1 VYQTGVVK
9 ANPKGQKSCAKLGF
23 MRKFQD
29 ILSRMLAVFTV
40 GALGT
45 LGAGAVIGIDTWMA
59 LSMAGLLAVA
69 SVAERLAREYLD
81 DGKLTLDEIN
91 GAFSPF
97 AKSEEATLP
106 SDDEEDK
113 SKSKRQK

>member
-1 VYQTGVVK
+1 MKKV
-9 ANPKGQKSCAKLGF
+9 
-23 MRKFQD
+23 QD
-29 ILSRMLAVFTV
+29 ILSRMVAVFTV

-45 LGAGAVIGIDTWMA
+45 LGAGAIMGVETWIA
-59 LSMAGLLAVA
+59 LAMAGLLAVA

-97 AKSEEATLP
+97 AKSEEFNP
-106 SDDEEDK
+106 SGDEEDK
-113 SKSKRQK
+113 SKPKRQK

>member
-1 VYQTGVVK
+1 
-9 ANPKGQKSCAKLGF
+9 

-29 ILSRMLAVFTV
+29 ILSRMVAVFTV

-45 LGAGAVIGIDTWMA
+45 LGAGAVMGVETWVA

-97 AKSEEATLP
+97 AKSEEVNLS
-106 SDDEEDK
+106 SDGEEGK
-113 SKSKRQK
+113 SESKRQK

>member
-1 VYQTGVVK
+1 MK
-9 ANPKGQKSCAKLGF
+9 KL
-23 MRKFQD
+23 QD
-29 ILSRMLAVFTV
+29 ILSRMVAVFTV

-45 LGAGAVIGIDTWMA
+45 LGAGAVMGVETWVA

-97 AKSEEATLP
+97 AKSEEVSP
-106 SDDEEDK
+106 SLDEEGK
-113 SKSKRQK
+113 SKPKHQK

>member
-1 VYQTGVVK
+1 MK
-9 ANPKGQKSCAKLGF
+9 KL
-23 MRKFQD
+23 QD
-29 ILSRMLAVFTV
+29 ILRRMVAVFTV

-45 LGAGAVIGIDTWMA
+45 LGAGAIVGIDTWVA

-69 SVAERLAREYLD
+69 SVSERLAREYLD

-97 AKSEEATLP
+97 AKSEEFSL

-113 SKSKRQK
+113 SKPKQQK

>member
-1 VYQTGVVK
+1 MV
-9 ANPKGQKSCAKLGF
+9 
-23 MRKFQD
+23 
-29 ILSRMLAVFTV
+29 AVFTV

-45 LGAGAVIGIDTWMA
+45 LGAGAVMGVETWVA

-97 AKSEEATLP
+97 AKSEEVGANP
-106 SDDEEDK
+106 SPDEEDK
-113 SKSKRQK
+113 SKPKRRA

>member
-1 VYQTGVVK
+1 MV
-9 ANPKGQKSCAKLGF
+9 
-23 MRKFQD
+23 
-29 ILSRMLAVFTV
+29 AVFTV

-45 LGAGAVIGIDTWMA
+45 LGAGAVVGVETWLA

-97 AKSEEATLP
+97 AKSEEATP
-106 SDDEEDK
+106 SPDEEGK
-113 SKSKRQK
+113 SKSKRQG

>member
-1 VYQTGVVK
+1 MK
-9 ANPKGQKSCAKLGF
+9 KL
-23 MRKFQD
+23 QD
-29 ILSRMLAVFTV
+29 VLSRMVAVFTV

-45 LGAGAVIGIDTWMA
+45 LGAGAVMGVDTWVA

-97 AKSEEATLP
+97 AKSEESNLP
-106 SDDEEDK
+106 LNDEEDK
-113 SKSKRQK
+113 SKPKRRG

>member
-1 VYQTGVVK
+1 MKK
-9 ANPKGQKSCAKLGF
+9 A
-23 MRKFQD
+23 QD
-29 ILSRMLAVFTV
+29 ILSRMVAVFIV

-45 LGAGAVIGIDTWMA
+45 LGAGAIMGVETWIA
-59 LSMAGLLAVA
+59 LSMAGVLAVA

-97 AKSEEATLP
+97 ARSEEFSPLSSDEEGKSE
-106 SDDEEDK
+106 
-113 SKSKRQK
+113 SKRQK

>member
-1 VYQTGVVK
+1 
-9 ANPKGQKSCAKLGF
+9 
-23 MRKFQD
+23 MRKLQD
-29 ILSRMLAVFTV
+29 ILSRMVAVFTV

-45 LGAGAVIGIDTWMA
+45 LGAGAVMGVDTWVA

-97 AKSEEATLP
+97 AKSEEVNLP
-106 SDDEEDK
+106 SDDEEGK
-113 SKSKRQK
+113 SKPKRRG